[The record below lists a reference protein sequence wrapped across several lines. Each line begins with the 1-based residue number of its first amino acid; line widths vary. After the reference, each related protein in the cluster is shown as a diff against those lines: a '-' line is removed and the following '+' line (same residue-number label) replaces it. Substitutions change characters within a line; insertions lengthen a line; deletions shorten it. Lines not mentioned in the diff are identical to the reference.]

1 MKNIFD
7 THIRFSLEQENML
20 NELVEFEKKEA
31 EKSGRTPLSKAQII
45 KQAVKEFYASRR
57 NTSAANAYVELIQNS
72 IEPLLSSFFEL
83 QDKKMNSVIRKL
95 ERLNA
100 KELLLLKL
108 NLMGTDLKE
117 CSDINHQI
125 AVKLLNEKG
134 GFEDAINS
142 KLDEITNKGKD

>member
-31 EKSGRTPLSKAQII
+31 EKSGITPLSKAQII

>member
-83 QDKKMNSVIRKL
+83 QDAKMNSAIGKL

>member
-1 MKNIFD
+1 MKSTAHINI
-7 THIRFSLEQENML
+7 R
-20 NELVEFEKKEA
+20 VEA
-31 EKSGRTPLSKAQII
+31 EYEEMLEELLHDEIKNAVNFNRTPMNKTQLI
-45 KQAVKEFYASRR
+45 KTAIKEYYAARK

-83 QDKKMNSVIRKL
+83 QDKKMNSVIKKL